1 MTGEGPPGIPWR
13 AFRPGRWPRLAGLAA
28 GALFAVGV
36 LAALLYG
43 LRRPEPELRWPSV
56 AGVVGFIVA
65 PLCLLI
71 LLLAALNERRPPA
84 RLALSAPAALLAV
97 LMVALAALSPAE
109 TGAFTLF
116 CLGPLALLIAAIPLL
131 ALRQTPAYLRAERLR
146 VRGADLRAY
155 LEARDGLLRYR
166 DAARDLNLTEVSLRT
181 LVADLEE
188 AGELAGQTYA
198 GGADAGAAGVSGL
211 YVSAPGEERGVVRVQ
226 ELLRAGHPRE
236 AASLAESLGVPLAVV
251 EDWLGQ
257 AQGHAARST

>member
-1 MTGEGPPGIPWR
+1 MSDGGRSSIPWR

-28 GALFAVGV
+28 AALFAGGV
-36 LAALLYG
+36 LVALIYG
-43 LRRPEPELRWPSV
+43 LTRPEPALRWPSV

-84 RLALSAPAALLAV
+84 RLALSAPAALLAI

-109 TGAFTLF
+109 TGAFTLL
-116 CLGPLALLIAAIPLL
+116 CLGPLALLIAVIPLL

-146 VRGADLRAY
+146 ARGADLRAY
-155 LEARDGLLRYR
+155 LEGHDGLLRYR
-166 DAARDLNLTEVSLRT
+166 DAARHLGLTEVALRT
-181 LVADLEE
+181 LIADLEE
-188 AGELAGQTYA
+188 AGELAGQAYA
-198 GGADAGAAGVSGL
+198 TGADFSAL
-211 YVSAPGEERGVVRVQ
+211 YVSAPGEERGVARVE

-236 AASLAESLGVPLAVV
+236 AGALAESLGVPVAVV

-257 AQGHAARST
+257 AQGHAARPA